1 MKEDV
6 GLVDRGLMILMIVR
20 VDMVLAASVLGTQP
34 LNLSFILDRTVMVQ
48 VAMSVDADMNELR
61 AALAELMN

>member
-34 LNLSFILDRTVMVQ
+34 LNLSFILDITVMVQ

>member
-6 GLVDRGLMILMIVR
+6 GLVDTGLMILMIVI
-20 VDMVLAASVLGTQP
+20 VDMVLAASALGTHP
-34 LNLSFILDRTVMVQ
+34 LNLNFMLDRTVMVQ
-48 VAMSVDADMNELR
+48 VAMSVDADLNELR